1 MSSISNQP
9 GRGALRA
16 ALGAFC
22 IGTASIAAA
31 QVPKVLIIGDA
42 HAAGAYLSKPYADGA
57 YNEMVAAVTALGGS
71 AADVTQKNFDIT
83 GAGGNPTT
91 VTASD
96 FIPSSGGQY
105 DIVVMTAVFGGFN
118 AASVSAVQSA
128 IQTRAANA
136 FFLYPDQCSACTPN
150 IDQITSPIINAATG
164 WNISRG
170 VLFNNSSLT
179 TTPGSVVLNGATPLA
194 SSFSSLNP
202 MAVYDY
208 RALNNVP
215 AYNVLYMPPQTPSP
229 GDPSPRPT
237 IAMPTPTDVANNT
250 RVNNVSALIVPR
262 TQSFN
267 GNGACIFTISD
278 VNPLTLPGNPPVGKL
293 GSIMVNAAMSPTGS
307 CAAQSGSI
315 EISKTLAPPPA
326 QAPVGW
332 PLNFQFTVTCDKPAA
347 GTNYAVS
354 ALAFSAP
361 GTQTTTV
368 TDIPAGANCSV
379 AEQSPSAI
387 PNFRWEVAPAAPINV
402 VIAEGAQSPAA
413 FTNTLVPTTGSIA
426 ITKTLAP
433 LPAGAPVT
441 WPQNF
446 NFTATC
452 NLPTAGSTYTA
463 TASFNAAGSQTAAI
477 ANVPEGAVCS
487 LSETQPAAPAA
498 HAWDAAVF
506 TPASVTVAAGQTAS
520 SAITNRLQTIPPALG
535 TTIITKTLAPL
546 PAGAP
551 VTWPLTF
558 NFTATCDKPAANTP
572 YSASLS
578 FTAPGNQTATL
589 DTIPAGSNCTLAEA
603 LPAAPSGYTWDTPAF
618 APATISVAGGQ
629 SVSTAITNTLRANA
643 VPAGAAPV
651 PSNTVAGLAA
661 MAALLAALGIRQRR
675 NTAARAS
682 KILRSDKNQL

>member
-1 MSSISNQP
+1 MSSISNQF

-16 ALGAFC
+16 ALGALF
-22 IGTASIAAA
+22 IGAASMASA

-42 HAAGAYLSKPYADGA
+42 RAVGTALSQPYADGA
-57 YNEMVAAVTALGGS
+57 YNEMVAAVTALGGT

-96 FIPSSGGQY
+96 FIPPSGGQY
-105 DIVVMTAVFGGFN
+105 DIVVLTAVFGGFN
-118 AASVSAVQSA
+118 ATSVSTLQSA

-136 FFLYPDQCSACTPN
+136 FFLYPDQCSACAPN

-170 VLFNNSSLT
+170 TLFNNSSLT
-179 TTPGSVVLNGATPLA
+179 TVPGSVVLNGATPLA

-202 MAVYDY
+202 MTVYDY
-208 RALNNVP
+208 RALDNVP
-215 AYNVLYMPPQTPSP
+215 AYNVLYMPPQTASP

-237 IAMPTPTDVANNT
+237 ITMPTAADVANNT
-250 RVNNVSALIVPR
+250 RINNVSALIVPR
-262 TQSFN
+262 AQSFS

-293 GSIMVNAAMSPTGS
+293 GSIMVNAATSPTGS

-315 EISKTLAPPPA
+315 AISKTLAPPPA
-326 QAPVGW
+326 QAPVTW
-332 PLNFQFTVTCDKPAA
+332 PLNFQFTVTCDKPTA
-347 GTNYAVS
+347 GTNYAV
-354 ALAFSAP
+354 APLAFSAP
-361 GTQTTTV
+361 GTQTATV

-379 AEQSPSAI
+379 AEQAPAAI
-387 PNFRWEVAPAAPINV
+387 SGFRWEVAPAAPVNV
-402 VIAEGAQSPAA
+402 AITEGAQSSAA

-463 TASFNAAGSQTAAI
+463 SASFNSAGSQTATI

-506 TPASVTVAAGQTAS
+506 APAGVTVAAGQTAS
-520 SAITNRLQTIPPALG
+520 STITNRLQTIPPALG
-535 TTIITKTLAPL
+535 TALITKTLAPL

-558 NFTATCDKPAANTP
+558 GFTATCDKPAANTP
-572 YSASLS
+572 YSTSLS
-578 FTAPGNQTATL
+578 FTAAGSQTATL
-589 DTIPAGSNCTLAEA
+589 ATIPADANCTLTET
-603 LPAAPSGYTWDTPAF
+603 LPAAPSGYTWDTPVF
-618 APATISVAGGQ
+618 APATISVTGGQ
-629 SVSTAITNTLRANA
+629 SASTAITNTLRSNA
-643 VPAGAAPV
+643 APAGPAPV
-651 PSNTVAGLAA
+651 PSNTTTGLVA
-661 MAALLAALGIRQRR
+661 MAALLAALGIRQRHQ
-675 NTAARAS
+675 AATRAGQP
-682 KILRSDKNQL
+682 LHCNKNPL

>member
-1 MSSISNQP
+1 MSFISNHL
-9 GRGALRA
+9 GRGALQA
-16 ALGAFC
+16 VVGAFC
-22 IGTASIAAA
+22 IGAASMAAA

-42 HAAGAYLSKPYADGA
+42 HVAGTYLSQPYADGA

-83 GAGGNPTT
+83 GASGNPTT

-96 FIPSSGGQY
+96 FIPASGGQY
-105 DIVVMTAVFGGFN
+105 DIVVLTAVFGGFN
-118 AASVSAVQSA
+118 PASVSAVQSA

-136 FFLYPDQCSACTPN
+136 FFLYPDQCSACTAN
-150 IDQITSPIINAATG
+150 IDQITNPIINAATG
-164 WNISRG
+164 WNISTG
-170 VLFNNSSLT
+170 TLFNNSSLT

-194 SSFSSLNP
+194 SSFNSLNP

-229 GDPSPRPT
+229 GDPSPRPPIT
-237 IAMPTPTDVANNT
+237 MPTPADVANNT
-250 RVNNVSALIVPR
+250 RINNVSALIVPR
-262 TQSFN
+262 AQSFS

-278 VNPLTLPGNPPVGKL
+278 VNPLTLPGNPPVGRL
-293 GSIMVNAAMSPTGS
+293 GSIMVNAATSPTGS

-315 EISKTLAPPPA
+315 EISKTLAPIPA
-326 QAPVGW
+326 QAPVVW
-332 PLNFQFTVTCDKPAA
+332 PLNFQFTVTCDKPSA
-347 GTNYAVS
+347 GTNYAVPP
-354 ALAFSAP
+354 LAFSAA

-379 AEQSPSAI
+379 SEQAPTAI
-387 PNFRWEVAPAAPINV
+387 SGFRWEIAPAAPINV
-402 VIAEGAQSPAA
+402 AITEGAQSSAA

-452 NLPTAGSTYTA
+452 NLPSAGSTYAA
-463 TASFNAAGSQTAAI
+463 TASFNAAGSQTATI
-477 ANVPEGAVCS
+477 VNVPEGAVCS

-498 HAWDAAVF
+498 HAWDTAAF
-506 TPASVTVAAGQTAS
+506 SPASVTVAAGQTVS

-535 TTIITKTLAPL
+535 TALITKTLAPL

-551 VTWPLTF
+551 VAWPLTF
-558 NFTATCDKPAANTP
+558 NFTATCDKPVANTP
-572 YSASLS
+572 YTTSLS
-578 FTAPGNQTATL
+578 FTAAGSQTATL
-589 DTIPAGSNCTLAEA
+589 ATIPAGSNCTLSEA
-603 LPAAPSGYTWDTPAF
+603 LPAAPSGYTWDAPAF

-629 SVSTAITNTLRANA
+629 SVSTAITNTLRTNA

-651 PSNTVAGLAA
+651 PGNTAAGLAA
-661 MAALLAALGIRQRR
+661 MAVLLAALGIRQRR
-675 NTAARAS
+675 SIARP
-682 KILRSDKNQL
+682 LRSDKNQL

>member
-1 MSSISNQP
+1 MSFISNHL

-16 ALGAFC
+16 AVGALC
-22 IGTASIAAA
+22 IGAASMAAA
-31 QVPKVLIIGDA
+31 QVPKVLIIGDT
-42 HAAGAYLSKPYADGA
+42 YVLSGTFFGQTYATGA
-57 YNEMVAAVTALGGS
+57 YNEMVTAVTALGGS

-91 VTASD
+91 ITASD
-96 FIPSSGGQY
+96 FIPPGGGQY
-105 DIVVMTAVFGGFN
+105 DIVVMTAVYGGFN
-118 AASVSAVQSA
+118 AASVTAVQSA

-136 FFLYPDQCSACTPN
+136 FFLYPDQCSACAPN

-164 WNISRG
+164 WGISRG
-170 VLFNNSSLT
+170 VLFNDSSQGAG
-179 TTPGSVVLNGATPLA
+179 PGSVVLNSATPLA
-194 SSFSSLNP
+194 SSFTSLNP
-202 MAVYDY
+202 MTVLDY

-215 AYNVLYMPPQTPSP
+215 AYNVLYMPPQTASP
-229 GDPSPRPT
+229 GDPSPRPPIT
-237 IAMPTPTDVANNT
+237 MPTPADVANNI
-250 RVNNVSALIVPR
+250 RINNVSALIVPR
-262 TQSFN
+262 AQSFS

-278 VNPLTLPGNPPVGKL
+278 VNPLALPGNPPVGRL
-293 GSIMVNAAMSPTGS
+293 GSIMVNAAISPTGS

-315 EISKTLAPPPA
+315 AISKTLAPLPA
-326 QAPVGW
+326 QAPVVW

-347 GTNYAVS
+347 GTNYAVPP
-354 ALAFSAP
+354 LAFSAD

-379 AEQSPSAI
+379 AEQAPAAI
-387 PNFRWEVAPAAPINV
+387 SSFRWEIAPAAPINV
-402 VIAEGAQSPAA
+402 AIAEGAQSPAA
-413 FTNTLVPTTGSIA
+413 FTNTLVPTTGSIT

-446 NFTATC
+446 SFTATC

-463 TASFNAAGSQTAAI
+463 SASFNSTGSQTATI
-477 ANVPEGAVCS
+477 TNVPEGALCS

-498 HAWDAAVF
+498 HAWDAAEF
-506 TPASVTVAAGQTAS
+506 SPASVTVAAGQTAS

-535 TTIITKTLAPL
+535 TALITKTLAPL

-572 YSASLS
+572 YTTSLS
-578 FTAPGNQTATL
+578 FTAAGSQTAIL
-589 DTIPAGSNCTLAEA
+589 ATIPAGSNCTLSEA
-603 LPAAPSGYTWDTPAF
+603 LPAAPSGYTWDAPAF

-643 VPAGAAPV
+643 VAAEPV
-651 PSNTVAGLAA
+651 PSNTVAGLVA

-675 NTAARAS
+675 HAARA
-682 KILRSDKNQL
+682 